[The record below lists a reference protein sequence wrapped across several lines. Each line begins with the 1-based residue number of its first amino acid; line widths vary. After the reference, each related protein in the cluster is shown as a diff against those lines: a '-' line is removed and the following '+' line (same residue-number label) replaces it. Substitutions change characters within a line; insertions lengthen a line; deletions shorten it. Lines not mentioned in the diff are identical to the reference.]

1 MLSSS
6 IEYSANISMSDVI
19 NCSNTKINLNPGTDL
34 YFRLKATENSF
45 ASLITTLDVPAKPS
59 TPSYTFNYITEK
71 TVQNVTS
78 DIEYATNVS
87 FTSAIN
93 GTGTQVTVT
102 PGQNLYFRKKATSSS
117 FASGI
122 FQLECASRPES
133 PAVTVDFINEK
144 TNEVLSSANEY
155 SSNIAMSD
163 VINCSNAKI
172 NLNPGTNLYFRLK
185 ATENS
190 FASLITTLNVPARPS
205 TPAITINYTT
215 EKTVQNITS
224 DIEYATNVSFTSA
237 INGTGTQVTITPGQN
252 LYFRKKSTS
261 SSFVS
266 GIFQMDCASR
276 PGSPAVTVDFIN
288 EKTNEVLSSAIE
300 YSTNIS
306 MSDVINCSNTKIN
319 LNPGTYLYFRL
330 KATEN
335 AFASLITTLEV
346 PEKPSTPSYTFDFI
360 TEKTVQNVTSD
371 IEYATNVSFT
381 NAINGTGTQVTIT
394 PGQNLYFRKKATSS
408 SFASGIFQMEC
419 ASRPGSPAV
428 TVDFINEKTNE
439 VLSSAI
445 EYSANIAMSDVI
457 NCSNAKIKLN
467 PGTDLYFRM
476 KATDNS
482 FASLIT
488 TLIVPERPPTPAIT
502 LNFSDATTS
511 VVAPAL
517 EWSENSSLSPATQG
531 DGNSISVIP
540 GVDLY
545 FRVRVT
551 SSSFR
556 SLPQHLE
563 IPGKPLPPEY
573 TINYIT
579 ETTAESIAENIEY
592 STFSDLSNA
601 SLGEGD
607 VITLN
612 AGQNL
617 YFRQVAGSSSFKSD
631 IFELQVP
638 ERVSLI
644 YTGLDTIYDDSF
656 EMQADSSIPVWNLV
670 WIICR

>member
-1 MLSSS
+1 MLQGREGPTVTVDFINEKTNEVLSSS

-93 GTGTQVTVT
+93 GTGTQAMVT

-133 PAVTVDFINEK
+133 PTVTVDFINEK

-155 SSNIAMSD
+155 LSNIAMSD

-172 NLNPGTNLYFRLK
+172 NLNPGTNLYFRMK

-288 EKTNEVLSSAIE
+288 EKTNEVLSLAIE
-300 YSTNIS
+300 YSVGHP
-306 MSDVINCSNTKIN
+306 DVRRHQ
-319 LNPGTYLYFRL
+319 LL
-330 KATEN
+330 KREN
-335 AFASLITTLEV
+335 
-346 PEKPSTPSYTFDFI
+346 
-360 TEKTVQNVTSD
+360 
-371 IEYATNVSFT
+371 
-381 NAINGTGTQVTIT
+381 
-394 PGQNLYFRKKATSS
+394 
-408 SFASGIFQMEC
+408 
-419 ASRPGSPAV
+419 
-428 TVDFINEKTNE
+428 
-439 VLSSAI
+439 
-445 EYSANIAMSDVI
+445 
-457 NCSNAKIKLN
+457 
-467 PGTDLYFRM
+467 
-476 KATDNS
+476 
-482 FASLIT
+482 
-488 TLIVPERPPTPAIT
+488 
-502 LNFSDATTS
+502 
-511 VVAPAL
+511 
-517 EWSENSSLSPATQG
+517 
-531 DGNSISVIP
+531 
-540 GVDLY
+540 
-545 FRVRVT
+545 
-551 SSSFR
+551 
-556 SLPQHLE
+556 
-563 IPGKPLPPEY
+563 
-573 TINYIT
+573 
-579 ETTAESIAENIEY
+579 
-592 STFSDLSNA
+592 
-601 SLGEGD
+601 
-607 VITLN
+607 
-612 AGQNL
+612 
-617 YFRQVAGSSSFKSD
+617 
-631 IFELQVP
+631 
-638 ERVSLI
+638 
-644 YTGLDTIYDDSF
+644 
-656 EMQADSSIPVWNLV
+656 
-670 WIICR
+670 